1 MHPVEPW
8 SLVGAGQWAVCLH
21 GRDFPVSGSRLLSTE
36 QMPPENI
43 KRKRKETV
51 KSLYFWNDVSEQFF
65 KNRVL
70 FLQIP
75 GNVDLANILHLL
87 SSWLVYEYLGKFWH

>member
-1 MHPVEPW
+1 MLLQEQHFNRIKFTEECTLKKKKRRKKKAKEKMHPVEPW

-51 KSLYFWNDVSEQFF
+51 KSLYF
-65 KNRVL
+65 
-70 FLQIP
+70 
-75 GNVDLANILHLL
+75 
-87 SSWLVYEYLGKFWH
+87 